1 MKRWTPE
8 QARDWYDKLPFM
20 CGFNYVPSSAV
31 NSTEMWQSDTF
42 DPITI
47 ERELGWAAAIGFNT
61 CRIFLQELVFT
72 TDPDGFLKRLDTF
85 LRLADAQG
93 IATMPVL
100 FDDCAFAGKEPYPG
114 EQFAPVLGIHNSQ
127 WTPCPSSARATD
139 AADWDTLQEYV
150 TAIVTRF
157 RDDKR
162 VLVWDAYNEPG
173 NSGLNDL
180 TMPLVEAACGWVRAA
195 APSQPLTVGVWN
207 DSSTDMNERLIALSD
222 VVSFHNYDTL
232 FGASANIRAAA

>member
-139 AADWDTLQEYV
+139 ADDWDTLQEYV

-162 VLVWDAYNEPG
+162 VA
-173 NSGLNDL
+173 GL
-180 TMPLVEAACGWVRAA
+180 GR
-195 APSQPLTVGVWN
+195 
-207 DSSTDMNERLIALSD
+207 I
-222 VVSFHNYDTL
+222 
-232 FGASANIRAAA
+232 